1 MSGAGLGYGI
11 GDRLAAIFE
20 RDLGAT
26 AGPEYGKYYGRYA
39 DLVRHIADFEEAF
52 GGESDWK
59 VVYGAASG
67 FYCRYHDMLFESIT
81 LGACRF
87 TDGRHKTGR
96 YENLSELAGLFAD
109 DAELADGLRQLADE
123 AFRASTDL
131 RMWRDNRIAHTANA
145 RRGMPDTSLKTFEK
159 AEMAVGAPIKL
170 IYERRIGEAPDFR
183 ETHRGDGPAALA
195 FAMNENRAAIN
206 GFADAIRETAELR
219 EDDSAVQALAE
230 KVLRRL
236 NRTGA
241 VAPDAYRRAEAF
253 FMTDFMIKK
262 EKGFPSPKVSCR

>member
-11 GDRLAAIFE
+11 GDRLTAIFE
-20 RDLGAT
+20 RDLGAK

-52 GGESDWK
+52 GEESDWR
-59 VVYGAASG
+59 VVYEAASG
-67 FYCRYHDMLFESIT
+67 FYGRYHDMLFESIT

-87 TDGRHKTGR
+87 TDGGRKTGR

-109 DAELADGLRQLADE
+109 DAELADRLGQLADE
-123 AFRASTDL
+123 AFRASMDL
-131 RMWRDNRIAHTANA
+131 RMWRNNRIAHTANT

-159 AEMAVGAPIKL
+159 AERAVGAPIKL
-170 IYERRIGEAPDFR
+170 IYKRRIGEAPDFR

-195 FAMNENRAAIN
+195 FAMNENRTVIN

-219 EDDSAVQALAE
+219 GDDSAVGALAE

-236 NRTGA
+236 SRTGA
-241 VAPDAYRRAEAF
+241 VAPDAYKRAEAF
-253 FMTDFMIKK
+253 FMADFMIKK
-262 EKGFPSPKVSCR
+262 ERAFQA